1 MYEEST
7 SPTTALEDI
16 ITIGIID
23 AKNNRDVMTL
33 DIPNLFVQTEIT
45 LDQDKIIMKK
55 RGRLVD
61 IILEICP
68 GMYDK
73 YL

>member
-1 MYEEST
+1 
-7 SPTTALEDI
+7 
-16 ITIGIID
+16 
-23 AKNNRDVMTL
+23 MTL

-61 IILEICP
+61 IIIEICP
-68 GMYDK
+68 GVYDK
-73 YL
+73 YVWYEGKQNIIYVRILKTLYGILFSSIM